1 LWARPSFRPI
11 AFPWLKEY
19 PSAAEREAIMAG
31 ISRRGFLKTTAVAAA
46 SHSMAPGSPAAQIS
60 ANQGPARIEVRDD
73 TLFVE
78 TKSLR
83 AVFKKAFLTSLQSK
97 ASAREYIEAFDVQTR
112 AALTLLYVPR
122 EEVRIDESKFGKIL
136 LRQVSAEKAEF
147 IIQSWEGDGVV
158 AVSVDPATGDL
169 VVAPSAYS
177 SRPGVRACRW
187 SLRGIDPRLKLVAP
201 FFQGVR
207 LPLPDDLLK
216 DTHWP
221 WPQSWEAGLAILEA
235 AEGGFWIR
243 CEDTAYR
250 YKALHVGSQDET
262 QTIGL
267 DTESYGPAEQNLA
280 AGGLAWRINCFEGEW
295 KNPAAAYR
303 DWLWRS
309 YSLEAREKARQSW
322 TRDVR
327 LALSWC
333 PTQPDLL
340 TALAK
345 VIDPRLVLLHV
356 PNWRSDPYDENYP
369 NYVASQAGK
378 DFVKAAQAAGFRVMP
393 HFNSVDMDPNHP
405 VYNSIRDFQ
414 YRDLENKRIQGW
426 SWYHRRVIGVP
437 ESNTN
442 RTGHRDKKV
451 MVKVHPGLSMWRSI
465 LGDNILK
472 ASQDLSLETVF
483 IDVTLVSSNLYN
495 ALVENSTSTEG
506 MKRLID
512 HVGSLGSGLVVGG
525 EGRNEITMQ
534 GLSFAQEH
542 LFKSWQE
549 NIRGVERTGGC
560 PLNDLLFGR
569 LCRTFGYSGLGG
581 EDADEELRM
590 QLHQEH
596 GAIPTLTVRSA
607 REILEPNAAV
617 KKTLER
623 ARSGI

>member
-1 LWARPSFRPI
+1 
-11 AFPWLKEY
+11 
-19 PSAAEREAIMAG
+19 MAG

-46 SHSMAPGSPAAQIS
+46 GTSIVPASPTVQIS
-60 ANQGPARIEVRDD
+60 ANQGPARIEVRDE

-83 AVFKKAFLTSLQSK
+83 AVFKKGFLTSLQSK
-97 ASAREYIEAFDVQTR
+97 TNAREYIEPFDLQAR
-112 AALTLLYVPR
+112 AALELVYQSR
-122 EEVRIDESKFGKIL
+122 EEVRIDESKFGKTL

-147 IIQSWEGDGVV
+147 VIQSWEGDGII
-158 AVSVDPATGDL
+158 AISVDPATGDL
-169 VVAPSAYS
+169 VVEPSAYS
-177 SRPGVRACRW
+177 SRPGVRSCRW
-187 SLRGIDPRLKLVAP
+187 SLRGIDPRLQLVAP
-201 FFQGVR
+201 FFQGIQ
-207 LPLPDDLLK
+207 LPLSDSLIK

-221 WPQSWEAGLAILEA
+221 WPQSWEAGLAILQG
-235 AEGGFWIR
+235 AEGGFWVR
-243 CEDTAYR
+243 CDDTAYR
-250 YKALHVGSQDET
+250 YKALHIGSRDEA

-267 DTESYGPAEQNLA
+267 DTESYGPADQNLA
-280 AGGLAWRINCFEGEW
+280 AGGLAWRINCFEGDW
-295 KNPAAAYR
+295 KTPAATYR
-303 DWLWRS
+303 DWLWQA
-309 YSLEAREKARQSW
+309 YGLEKQENGRKSW
-322 TRDVR
+322 TKDVR

-340 TALAK
+340 VALAK
-345 VIDPRLVLLHV
+345 VLDPRYILLHV
-356 PNWRSDPYDENYP
+356 PDWRSDPYDENYP
-369 NYVASQAGK
+369 NYVASKNGR
-378 DFVKAAQAAGFRVMP
+378 DFVKAAQTAGFRVMP

-426 SWYHRRVIGVP
+426 SWYQRRVIGVP

-465 LGDNILK
+465 LGDSILK
-472 ASQDLSLETVF
+472 ASQDLLLDTVF
-483 IDVTLVSSNLYN
+483 IDVTLVTSNLYN
-495 ALVENSTSTEG
+495 SLVENMTSTEG

-512 HVGSLGSGLVVGG
+512 RVGSLGSGLVVGG

-549 NIRGVERTGGC
+549 NTQGVERTGGC

-569 LCRTFGYSGLGG
+569 LCRTFGYSGLAGR
-581 EDADEELRM
+581 DANEELRM
-590 QLHQEH
+590 RLHEEH

-607 REILEPNAAV
+607 REILEPNVAV

-623 ARSGI
+623 ARAGI

>member
-1 LWARPSFRPI
+1 
-11 AFPWLKEY
+11 
-19 PSAAEREAIMAG
+19 MAG

-46 SHSMAPGSPAAQIS
+46 GTSISPGSPAVQVS
-60 ANQGPARIEVRDD
+60 NNQGPAILEVRDE

-83 AVFKKAFLTSLQSK
+83 AIFKKGFLTSLQSK
-97 ASAREYIEAFDVQTR
+97 TNARESIESFDLQAR
-112 AALTLLYVPR
+112 AALELVYQSR
-122 EEVRIDESKFGKIL
+122 EEVRIDESKFGKTF

-147 IIQSWEGDGVV
+147 VIQSWEGDGII

-169 VVAPSAYS
+169 VVEPSAYS
-177 SRPGVRACRW
+177 SRPGVRSCRW
-187 SLRGIDPRLKLVAP
+187 SLRGIDSRLQLIAP
-201 FFQGVR
+201 FFQGIQ
-207 LPLPDDLLK
+207 LPLSDSLIK
-216 DTHWP
+216 DTHWL
-221 WPQSWEAGLAILEA
+221 WPQSWEAGFAILQG
-235 AEGGFWIR
+235 AEGGFWVR

-250 YKALHVGSQDET
+250 YKALHIGSRDES

-267 DTESYGPAEQNLA
+267 DTESYGPADQNLA
-280 AGGLAWRINCFEGEW
+280 AGGLAWRINCFEGDW
-295 KNPAAAYR
+295 KTPATTYR
-303 DWLWRS
+303 DWLWHA
-309 YSLEAREKARQSW
+309 YALEKQEAVRQPW
-322 TRDVR
+322 TKDVH

-333 PTQPDLL
+333 PTQPDVL

-345 VIDPRLVLLHV
+345 VLDPHRILLHV
-356 PNWRSDPYDENYP
+356 PDWRSDPYDENYP
-369 NYVASQAGK
+369 SYVASKTGR

-414 YRDLENKRIQGW
+414 YRDLESKRIQGW
-426 SWYHRRVIGVP
+426 SWYQRRVIGVP

-465 LGDNILK
+465 LGDSILK
-472 ASQDLSLETVF
+472 ASQDLSLDTVF
-483 IDVTLVSSNLYN
+483 IDVTLVTSNLHN
-495 ALVENSTSTEG
+495 SLVENMTSTEG

-512 HVGSLGSGLVVGG
+512 RVGSLGSGLVVGG

-542 LFKSWQE
+542 LFRSWQE
-549 NIRGVERTGGC
+549 NTPGVGRTGGC
-560 PLNDLLFGR
+560 PLNDFLFGR

-581 EDADEELRM
+581 RDANEELRM
-590 QLHQEH
+590 RLHEEH
-596 GAIPTLTVRSA
+596 GAMPTLTVRSA
-607 REILEPNAAV
+607 REILDPNAAV

-623 ARSGI
+623 AKAGI